1 MYDSDKIMVLC
12 SLFASLIS
20 FKSCVVFMIEYINEE
35 ENWCENK
42 LSNSVSVAGGGL
54 RYEVLTGGCDCTLVF

>member
-12 SLFASLIS
+12 SLFASLKS
-20 FKSCVVFMIEYINEE
+20 FKSCVVFLIECINEE

-42 LSNSVSVAGGGL
+42 LTHSVSVAGGGSKI
-54 RYEVLTGGCDCTLVF
+54 